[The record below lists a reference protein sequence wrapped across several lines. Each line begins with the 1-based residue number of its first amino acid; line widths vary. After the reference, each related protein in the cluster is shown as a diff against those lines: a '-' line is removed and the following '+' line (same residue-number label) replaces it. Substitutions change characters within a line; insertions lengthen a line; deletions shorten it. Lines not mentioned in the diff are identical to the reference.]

1 MIDYEKLLDALKTIQ
16 DECAKY
22 KFCTDCPF
30 FVHSDDNNCGILSR
44 NPVNWKLNKVHVI
57 RLINQ
62 STTATYRSG
71 RAFRDRQGRWRLRQY
86 RVEVSMTNLD
96 KMRTMSPEELGTF
109 LSNLVTIE
117 DCFECPIRDVCN
129 ECMVNPNNEAFHTC
143 ELSFYHWLQ
152 REYKPGYFEN
162 Q

>member
-57 RLINQ
+57 TGCNGSI
-62 STTATYRSG
+62 S
-71 RAFRDRQGRWRLRQY
+71 RDTLKTNR
-86 RVEVSMTNLD
+86 RVA
-96 KMRTMSPEELGTF
+96 P
-109 LSNLVTIE
+109 
-117 DCFECPIRDVCN
+117 
-129 ECMVNPNNEAFHTC
+129 
-143 ELSFYHWLQ
+143 
-152 REYKPGYFEN
+152 
-162 Q
+162 

>member
-1 MIDYEKLLDALKTIQ
+1 
-16 DECAKY
+16 
-22 KFCTDCPF
+22 
-30 FVHSDDNNCGILSR
+30 
-44 NPVNWKLNKVHVI
+44 
-57 RLINQ
+57 
-62 STTATYRSG
+62 
-71 RAFRDRQGRWRLRQY
+71 
-86 RVEVSMTNLD
+86 MTNLD

-117 DCFECPIRDVCN
+117 DCFECER
-129 ECMVNPNNEAFHTC
+129 MVNPNNEAFHTC